1 MATHSSILAWRIP
14 WTEEPGGLQSIGL
27 QRIQTRSKQFSMH
40 KHDPMDIFLNFGGLF
55 IVGLFLLLCFL
66 LREAPL
72 AFVVKL
78 VWWC

>member
-1 MATHSSILAWRIP
+1 
-14 WTEEPGGLQSIGL
+14 
-27 QRIQTRSKQFSMH
+27 
-40 KHDPMDIFLNFGGLF
+40 MDIFLNLGGLF
-55 IVGLFLLLCFL
+55 IVGPLLLLCFL